1 MPTIL
6 DGSTQLS
13 PTRVRLAILAL
24 AVGAFGIGTTE
35 FVAMGLLPNI
45 ATDLLPELAA
55 RSQEQANAQAAW
67 LITAYA
73 LGVVVGAPTI
83 AALVARYRRKTVL
96 LWLGVAFTV
105 GTLASAV
112 LPSFGLVLLARFVAA
127 LPHGAYFGMAALVA
141 ASLMGPGKRGK
152 GVALVMTGLTIA
164 NVVGV
169 PFATWVGQEFGWRSA
184 YLIVTGIFALATV
197 TIWFAVPVQAGNPQQ
212 TMRRELRVF
221 RRGQVWFVLGFGSI
235 GFGGLFAVYSY
246 LAPLVTEVAGESATL
261 VPWAL
266 ATMGVG
272 MTIGNLVGGHLA
284 DRGVKRAL
292 IVFFALMIVVLT
304 ALALT
309 ATWTPTMFL
318 FVFAVG
324 FASQGLG
331 PAIQTRLMDVAGDSQ
346 SLAAALN
353 HSALN
358 IGNALGAFL
367 GGVVI
372 AGGLGYLAPVWTG
385 VALTVIGLG
394 IVITSFTVERRQ
406 LRRELLRANDAEERR
421 IADRNPPTA
430 PIPV

>member
-13 PTRVRLAILAL
+13 PTRIRLAILAL

-246 LAPLVTEVAGESATL
+246 LAPLVTEVAGESASL

-266 ATMGVG
+266 ATMGLG
-272 MTIGNLVGGHLA
+272 MTAGNLVGGHLA

-318 FVFAVG
+318 FVFATG

-385 VALTVIGLG
+385 VVLTVIGLG

-406 LRRELLRANDAEERR
+406 LRRELLRANNAEERR

>member
-83 AALVARYRRKTVL
+83 AALVARYRRKIVL

-105 GTLASAV
+105 GTLASAL

>member
-13 PTRVRLAILAL
+13 PTRIRLAILAL

-385 VALTVIGLG
+385 VGLTVIGLG

>member
-105 GTLASAV
+105 GTFASAV

-367 GGVVI
+367 GGLVI

-385 VALTVIGLG
+385 VVLTVIGLG
-394 IVITSFTVERRQ
+394 IVITSFSVERRQ
-406 LRRELLRANDAEERR
+406 LRRELLRANDAEDRR

>member
-246 LAPLVTEVAGESATL
+246 LAPLVTEVAGEAATL

-284 DRGVKRAL
+284 DRGVRRAL

-385 VALTVIGLG
+385 VVLTVIGLG

-406 LRRELLRANDAEERR
+406 LRRELLRASDAEERR

>member
-394 IVITSFTVERRQ
+394 IVITSFAVERRQ

>member
-284 DRGVKRAL
+284 DRGVRRAL

-385 VALTVIGLG
+385 VVLTVIGLG
-394 IVITSFTVERRQ
+394 IVFTSFTVERRQ

>member
-45 ATDLLPELAA
+45 ATDLLPDLAA

-284 DRGVKRAL
+284 DRGVRRAL

-385 VALTVIGLG
+385 VVLTVIGLG

>member
-284 DRGVKRAL
+284 DRGVRRAL

-385 VALTVIGLG
+385 VVLTVIGLG

>member
-105 GTLASAV
+105 GTLASAL

-385 VALTVIGLG
+385 VVLTVIGLG

>member
-246 LAPLVTEVAGESATL
+246 LAPLVTEVAEESATL

-284 DRGVKRAL
+284 DRGVRRAL

-385 VALTVIGLG
+385 VVLTVIGLG